1 MEENGQNGAEVPNK
15 FNGIEIKSREK
26 GDPLAQVCWHGPGGE
41 LLVSREEAEE
51 LTRRAHLRADALK
64 KQQKEK
70 WLASA
75 GGQLCMKFWNAFRE
89 YEDFLQENP
98 EARQM
103 AMGWNAQYYDEHKL
117 FEEGLK
123 VMATYADERAETR
136 RKSLE
141 KAKKSARCQH
151 LHVSG
156 EQCGS
161 PKMRGRKLCYMHERM
176 EEARNATLDLGPM
189 EDADS
194 IQMGIRKLQSTII
207 EGKLGPRQVGQL
219 AYTIQLAAWNVTR
232 TKRMIADQRGPK
244 KQPTAD

>member
-1 MEENGQNGAEVPNK
+1 MEQNGQNGTEVPNK

-98 EARQM
+98 QARHM
-103 AMGWNAQYYDEHKL
+103 ARGWNNEYYDEHKL

-232 TKRMIADQRGPK
+232 TKRLIADQRGPK
-244 KQPTAD
+244 KQPTVD

>member
-1 MEENGQNGAEVPNK
+1 MEQNGQNGTEVPNK

-98 EARQM
+98 QARHM
-103 AMGWNAQYYDEHKL
+103 ARGWNNEYYDEHKL

-194 IQMGIRKLQSTII
+194 IQMGIRKLQGAII
-207 EGKLGPRQVGQL
+207 EGKIGPRQVGHL

-232 TKRMIADQRGPK
+232 TKRLTADQRGLK
-244 KQPTAD
+244 

>member
-1 MEENGQNGAEVPNK
+1 MEQNGQNGAEVPNK
-15 FNGIEIKSREK
+15 FDGIEIKSREK

-98 EARQM
+98 QARHM
-103 AMGWNAQYYDEHKL
+103 ARGWNNEYYDEHKL

-194 IQMGIRKLQSTII
+194 IQMGIRKLQGAII
-207 EGKLGPRQVGQL
+207 EGKIGPRQVGHL

-232 TKRMIADQRGPK
+232 TKRLTADQRGLK
-244 KQPTAD
+244 

>member
-1 MEENGQNGAEVPNK
+1 MEESGQNAGAPNK
-15 FNGIEIKSREK
+15 FDGIEIKSREK
-26 GDPLAQVCWHGPGGE
+26 DDPLAQVCWHGPGGE
-41 LLVSREEAEE
+41 LLVSREEAAE
-51 LTRRAHLRADALK
+51 LTRRSQLRVDALRK
-64 KQQKEK
+64 KQKEE
-70 WLASA
+70 WLASS
-75 GGQLCMKFWNAFRE
+75 GGQLCMKFWNAFRA
-89 YEDFLQENP
+89 YQDFLQENP
-98 EARQM
+98 QARHM
-103 AMGWNAQYYDEHKL
+103 AMGWNNEYYDEHKL

-176 EEARNATLDLGPM
+176 EEARSATLDLGPM
-189 EDADS
+189 EDPDS
-194 IQMGIRKLQSTII
+194 IQVAIRKLQSAII

-232 TKRMIADQRGPK
+232 TRLSKIG
-244 KQPTAD
+244 

>member
-1 MEENGQNGAEVPNK
+1 MEENGQNGAEFPNK
-15 FNGIEIKSREK
+15 FNGIEIKPREK
-26 GDPLAQVCWHGPGGE
+26 DDPLAQVRWHGPTGE
-41 LLVSREEAEE
+41 FLVSREEAEE
-51 LTRRAHLRADALK
+51 LTRRSHLQADALK
-64 KQQKEK
+64 KEQKEE

-75 GGQLCMKFWNAFRE
+75 GGQICTKFWNAFRE

-98 EARQM
+98 EARHM
-103 AMGWNAQYYDEHKL
+103 AMGWNDKYYDEHQL

-176 EEARNATLDLGPM
+176 EEARSATLDLGPM
-189 EDADS
+189 EDPDS
-194 IQMGIRKLQSTII
+194 IQIAIRKLQSAII

-232 TKRMIADQRGPK
+232 TTRLTAERG
-244 KQPTAD
+244 

>member
-1 MEENGQNGAEVPNK
+1 MEENGKNGAEVPNK

-26 GDPLAQVCWHGPGGE
+26 DDPLAQVCWHGPTGE
-41 LLVSREEAEE
+41 FLVSREEADE
-51 LTRRAHLRADALK
+51 LTRRSNLRVDALQK
-64 KQQKEK
+64 KQKEE

-75 GGQLCMKFWNAFRE
+75 GGQLCTRFWNAFRE

-98 EARQM
+98 EAQHM
-103 AMGWNAQYYDEHKL
+103 AMGWNDEYYDEHQL

-194 IQMGIRKLQSTII
+194 IQMGIRKLQGAII
-207 EGKLGPRQVGQL
+207 EGKIGPRQVGQL

-232 TKRMIADQRGPK
+232 TKRLTADQRGLK
-244 KQPTAD
+244 

>member
-1 MEENGQNGAEVPNK
+1 MEQNGQNGTEVPNK

-26 GDPLAQVCWHGPGGE
+26 GDPLAQVCWHGPGGK
-41 LLVSREEAEE
+41 LLVSGEEAEE

-70 WLASA
+70 WLASV
-75 GGQLCMKFWNAFRE
+75 GGQLCMKFWNAFRD
-89 YEDFLQENP
+89 YQDFLQENP
-98 EARQM
+98 QARHM
-103 AMGWNAQYYDEHKL
+103 AMGWNHEYYDEHKL

-194 IQMGIRKLQSTII
+194 IQMGIRKLQGAII
-207 EGKLGPRQVGQL
+207 EGKIGPRQVGQL

-232 TKRMIADQRGPK
+232 TKRLTADQRGLK
-244 KQPTAD
+244 

>member
-1 MEENGQNGAEVPNK
+1 MNENGQNGAEVPNK
-15 FNGIEIKSREK
+15 FNGIEIKPREK
-26 GDPLAQVCWHGPGGE
+26 DDPLAQVCWNGPTGE
-41 LLVSREEAEE
+41 FLVSREEAEE
-51 LTRRAHLRADALK
+51 LTRRCHLRADAL
-64 KQQKEK
+64 QKEQK
-70 WLASA
+70 EEWLASA
-75 GGQLCMKFWNAFRE
+75 GGQLCMKFWNAFRD
-89 YEDFLQENP
+89 YQDFLQEDP
-98 EARQM
+98 EARHM
-103 AMGWNAQYYDEHKL
+103 AMGWNDEYYDEHQL
-117 FEEGLK
+117 FEKGLK

-189 EDADS
+189 EDPDS
-194 IQMGIRKLQSTII
+194 IQIAIRKLQSAII
-207 EGKLGPRQVGQL
+207 EQKLGPRQVGQL

-232 TKRMIADQRGPK
+232 TTRLTADQRG
-244 KQPTAD
+244 

>member
-1 MEENGQNGAEVPNK
+1 MEQNGQNGTEVPNK

-98 EARQM
+98 QARHM
-103 AMGWNAQYYDEHKL
+103 ARGWNNEYYDEHKL

-194 IQMGIRKLQSTII
+194 IQMGIRKLQGAII
-207 EGKLGPRQVGQL
+207 EGKIGPRQVGQL

-232 TKRMIADQRGPK
+232 TKRLTADQRGLK
-244 KQPTAD
+244 

>member
-1 MEENGQNGAEVPNK
+1 MNENGQNGAEVPNK

-26 GDPLAQVCWHGPGGE
+26 DDPLAQVCWHGPTGD

-51 LTRRAHLRADALK
+51 LRRRAHLRAAALQ

-98 EARQM
+98 EARHM
-103 AMGWNAQYYDEHKL
+103 AMGWNDEYYDEHKL

-123 VMATYADERAETR
+123 VMASYADEQAETR

-141 KAKKSARCQH
+141 KARKSARCQH

-176 EEARNATLDLGPM
+176 EEARSATLDLGPM
-189 EDADS
+189 EDPDS
-194 IQMGIRKLQSTII
+194 IQIAIRKLQSAII

-232 TKRMIADQRGPK
+232 TTRL
-244 KQPTAD
+244 TAD